1 VRQASAGPYWIPAVF
16 LVRGP
21 MDPMDPMELQRR
33 SAAGGGRQ
41 TACSRCGCTHV

>member
-21 MDPMDPMELQRR
+21 MDPMELQRR

-41 TACSRCGCTHV
+41 TARSRCGCTHV